1 MKRLLFLF
9 WFINLSLFSYAQ
21 AYLLAELPYRGI
33 PEAMY
38 QTKNGSFIT
47 VIDAVDSLDQLGNP
61 VLIKHDK
68 NGNLLKT
75 VELSSGFAINMLLV
89 QVAFFDS
96 SYLFLYTSSIDS
108 GRNISYFDTS
118 LNKISEI
125 RLANNFT
132 PYNFAVIDTKCY
144 SAWKY
149 GFSNSTLERYDS
161 TFNRTDTV
169 LIPSFVEFKEFRRS
183 PSGYNII
190 TNGPDNPNFPT
201 DLHYYVYD
209 DSLKLVANKVYKDK
223 DHIPFAL
230 DDGWLFY
237 RDGLFRVNNSLDS
250 IWYKP
255 PSTYKISGF
264 TVQETTDLKKLPDG
278 GYIMTGQMFNSIF
291 ATTFIVRTDSLG
303 NVIYKNKIPLFADK
317 VVSIEQRADGKFVLF
332 AAGYPDSLNRD
343 KLFMLLVNAD
353 GTIGISNNQSR
364 LESSIK
370 VFPNP
375 IVEHATIAFT
385 QPFVGTVKL
394 YSIEGKLILEE
405 SLNAVEQYEMNAG
418 SIKGGVYILT
428 IENSEGILQ
437 KKIVKQ

>member
-1 MKRLLFLF
+1 MKRLLLLLLF
-9 WFINLSLFSYAQ
+9 LSLSLSIYAQ

-75 VELSSGFAINMLLV
+75 VELSSGFVDNMNLY
-89 QVAFFDS
+89 QAAYFDS
-96 SYLFLYTSSIDS
+96 SIIYIYVFRMNS
-108 GRNISYFDTS
+108 GRIAYQYDTS
-118 LNKISEI
+118 LNLLSNITIQPCCLPWKVTKVSSNKFNSWNPGNIADE
-125 RLANNFT
+125 L
-132 PYNFAVIDTKCY
+132 VI
-144 SAWKY
+144 
-149 GFSNSTLERYDS
+149 YDS
-161 TFNRTDTV
+161 LFNQLDSII
-169 LIPSFVEFKEFRRS
+169 LPPIEFKEFRRS

-291 ATTFIVRTDSLG
+291 ATTFIVKTDSLG

-418 SIKGGVYILT
+418 SLKGGVYILT

-437 KKIVKQ
+437 KKLVKQ